1 VTRADGHPVVTISGV
16 AHFWR
21 LHARL
26 KKRLPVWT
34 VYRPITREYPGLWMA
49 RMHVVLPVVKP
60 TRFVLIH
67 DSLEELRT
75 LLPPGLVKA
84 AADPR
89 DVPEIEET
97 WL

>member
-1 VTRADGHPVVTISGV
+1 VTRADAHPVVIVPDPGYF
-16 AHFWR
+16 AR
-21 LHARL
+21 LHHKLRA
-26 KKRLPVWT
+26 RLPVW
-34 VYRPITREYPGLWMA
+34 VIYKPITREYPGQWVA
-49 RMHVVLPVVKP
+49 RMHVVLPEIRP
-60 TRFVLIH
+60 TRFVMSH
-67 DSLEELRT
+67 DTLEELRG